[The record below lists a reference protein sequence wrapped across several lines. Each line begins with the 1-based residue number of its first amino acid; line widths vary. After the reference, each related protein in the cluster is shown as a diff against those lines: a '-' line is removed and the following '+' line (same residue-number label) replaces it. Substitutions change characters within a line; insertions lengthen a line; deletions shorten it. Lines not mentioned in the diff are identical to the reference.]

1 MSSHWS
7 FFPISRKR
15 LEDRFLDVSA
25 EFDGTVEKTNQ
36 MKFDAD
42 KSGIGKTG
50 TTFQPKVEGEN
61 AYWDFYDPDEWER
74 QQIGVFSPEYDNR
87 LSDEQ
92 RVAYKEHMRIQMA
105 AAKEWRKAVLGE
117 DERIDN
123 DEESSDG
130 LSSEYLAN
138 FPPFVAFAT
147 DKIPTVNQ
155 ILRRRR
161 QSTADKGIP
170 DLWNAFENPPEGVPL
185 WTCYFLCVSL
195 FLFSC
200 LQSYWGVLVANQIK
214 KAVFGGE
221 KDGSESGKKKD

>member
-1 MSSHWS
+1 
-7 FFPISRKR
+7 
-15 LEDRFLDVSA
+15 
-25 EFDGTVEKTNQ
+25 

-117 DERIDN
+117 DERI
-123 DEESSDG
+123 
-130 LSSEYLAN
+130 
-138 FPPFVAFAT
+138 VMMRRVV
-147 DKIPTVNQ
+147 TV
-155 ILRRRR
+155 
-161 QSTADKGIP
+161 
-170 DLWNAFENPPEGVPL
+170 
-185 WTCYFLCVSL
+185 
-195 FLFSC
+195 C
-200 LQSYWGVLVANQIK
+200 LQNTLPTFLRLLRLQRTRYQL
-214 KAVFGGE
+214 
-221 KDGSESGKKKD
+221 